1 MTVLGPDHFPAF
13 FKAVHGYDPFPWQTR
28 LAKQLVETGCWPTL
42 LDLPTG
48 AGKTAAIDIA
58 VFHLACEAD
67 CGPERRAPL
76 RILFVIDRRIVV
88 DAAAER
94 ARKIVEAL
102 HSPMDEVVAEVAR
115 RLSLLSGDDEH
126 PLDVVR
132 LRGGAPQ
139 ERDWARSP
147 AQPLVAVST
156 VDQVGSRL
164 LFRGYGVSPR
174 MWPVH
179 AGLAATVIA
188 FCRGAA
194 VGDAGREDWRGLFSD
209 RR

>member
-1 MTVLGPDHFPAF
+1 YQHRVLD
-13 FKAVHGYDPFPWQTR
+13 
-28 LAKQLVETGCWPTL
+28 
-42 LDLPTG
+42 
-48 AGKTAAIDIA
+48 
-58 VFHLACEAD
+58 
-67 CGPERRAPL
+67 
-76 RILFVIDRRIVV
+76 
-88 DAAAER
+88 
-94 ARKIVEAL
+94 
-102 HSPMDEVVAEVAR
+102 EVAR
-115 RLSLLSGDDEH
+115 RLSSFSGDDAH

-179 AGLAATVIA
+179 GGLVGSDALWLLDEVHLSRPLEQTLRAIEEGHPDGQRS
-188 FCRGAA
+188 RG
-194 VGDAGREDWRGLFSD
+194 GLGERS
-209 RR
+209 RLAP